1 MRKTRVVAMAL
12 FVASIPI
19 ILTGCGN
26 TQPAVT
32 RASVT
37 VTAPAPV
44 TVTATPKPKARA
56 TVTEQPPVTV
66 TAQPPVTVTA
76 LPPATAPARTL
87 IIVTEQPARYGI
99 FNLPSGLLCRDL
111 KAQGYTWANAI
122 DYWNYWGQP
131 DNMDIDLNGIPCETV
146 Y

>member
-19 ILTGCGN
+19 ILTGCGS

-32 RASVT
+32 PASVT

-44 TVTATPKPKARA
+44 TVTATPNARA

-66 TAQPPVTVTA
+66 TAQPPVTA
-76 LPPATAPARTL
+76 AARPP